1 MGRSGCPAR
10 AALVATVFSVAA
22 GLAGAPARAQPE
34 PSFRSTC
41 ANLRA
46 ALATL
51 SPTPED
57 YITIDIVGRLEEI
70 HSDGILVY
78 MLMCTPPDPR
88 VLCVTYS
95 TGERKVGDQAILTG
109 TYNDHGPDHVMLD
122 PCLHHT
128 QEGPP

>member
-1 MGRSGCPAR
+1 M
-10 AALVATVFSVAA
+10 VFSVAA
-22 GLAGAPARAQPE
+22 GLASAPTRAQPE

-41 ANLRA
+41 PNLRA

-57 YITIDIVGRLEEI
+57 YITIEVVGRLEEI